1 MKYEEVIE
9 DFFTRFEPHT
19 KCSFDKVFGNFNKG
33 ELGVLGYLNNIKGQI
48 SSGELSS
55 VLDVSTARIASILNS
70 LENKKLIIRKCDSFD
85 KRKILINITEKGV
98 KLTQDMK
105 NEVQKRI
112 EYLIGKI
119 GLDSFEQYL
128 DLTIMINDVFNNYE
142 EEIC

>member
-1 MKYEEVIE
+1 MQYEKVID
-9 DFFTRFEPHT
+9 DFFKKIQGHSKNSLEQMF
-19 KCSFDKVFGNFNKG
+19 CGFNKG
-33 ELGVLGYLNNIKGQI
+33 ELGVLRYLYSNKKVT
-48 SSGELSS
+48 SGDLSDFF
-55 VLDVSTARIASILNS
+55 DVSTARIASILNS